1 MLLWQT
7 MQQVNCTD
15 STDLT
20 DYDGFLGQQLPTT
33 INNEDYFSVN
43 ELKTITN
50 YSDEIIYPNSNNLLI
65 DYAEADVGE
74 AVDGAEHAIGTVAVV
89 GADTDSHAR
98 EVTVVMRHIVAR
110 TNENAVCEAMVV
122 GCSLTR
128 RGGLCRFREA
138 VAIHGAIAHFGRDNS
153 LKTMQRAARLI
164 LVLQPALER

>member
-43 ELKTITN
+43 N
-50 YSDEIIYPNSNNLLI
+50 DEIIYPNSNNLLI

-74 AVDGAEHAIGTVAVV
+74 AVDGAEHAVGTVAVV
-89 GADTDSHAR
+89 GADTDSHAG

-110 TNENAVCEAMVV
+110 TNENAVREAMVV
-122 GCSLTR
+122 GCGLAR
-128 RGGLCRFREA
+128 RGCLRRFR
-138 VAIHGAIAHFGRDNS
+138 
-153 LKTMQRAARLI
+153 
-164 LVLQPALER
+164 